1 MNFDQQIKQSPGYS
15 GASNK
20 IFIYESVAKKKKDS
34 ALMFVCFVR
43 LQANIQMTWQM
54 SYKPLTARAE
64 QQFYLCKYRKDAIKV

>member
-20 IFIYESVAKKKKDS
+20 RFIYESVATKLKKKRFS
-34 ALMFVCFVR
+34 FVVCFVR

-64 QQFYLCKYRKDAIKV
+64 Q

>member
-20 IFIYESVAKKKKDS
+20 IFIYESVATKLKKKKKRFS
-34 ALMFVCFVR
+34 FVVCFVR

-54 SYKPLTARAE
+54 NYKPLTARAE
-64 QQFYLCKYRKDAIKV
+64 Q

>member
-1 MNFDQQIKQSPGYS
+1 
-15 GASNK
+15 
-20 IFIYESVAKKKKDS
+20 
-34 ALMFVCFVR
+34 MFVCFVR

>member
-20 IFIYESVAKKKKDS
+20 IFIYESVTTKLKKKKRFS
-34 ALMFVCFVR
+34 FVVCFVR

-54 SYKPLTARAE
+54 NYKPLTARAE
-64 QQFYLCKYRKDAIKV
+64 Q